1 MPIPASDLH
10 RWIASSEEAR
20 SSLNHERIR
29 QNVISF
35 EGIRNAKIP
44 NYEID
49 TCDMLVF
56 MHIPKNGGT
65 TLRRLISRNVSPTLI
80 ASVNE
85 DALTHNPYL
94 CWHLGR
100 PLPCILGHHDTSGI
114 VYQFV
119 LRPMLHITML
129 REPVDRAVSYYNYT
143 MQRRQS
149 GLARGREDASFSE
162 FFREP
167 EAERIRNNQARFL
180 LGRDLSAI
188 DETEAIRESK
198 RILKDSFSLFG
209 LVERYSLFLLMLSK
223 TIGWKDLF
231 YKNRNVSH
239 KTITKS
245 SLAKDNL
252 ELIKS
257 HNRIDL
263 ALYAYANQLF
273 DQRLESLGICD
284 ADEDRFDH
292 LNEKYK
298 SLVSESV
305 SG

>member
-1 MPIPASDLH
+1 MTIPASDLH
-10 RWIASSEEAR
+10 RWIVSSEEVR
-20 SSLNHERIR
+20 LSVNLKRIG
-29 QNVISF
+29 QNVIPF
-35 EGIRNAKIP
+35 DGIRSAKIP
-44 NYEID
+44 KYEID
-49 TCDMLVF
+49 TCNMLIF

-85 DALTHNPYL
+85 DALAHNPYL

-129 REPVDRAVSYYNYT
+129 REPVDRAVSFYNYT
-143 MQRRQS
+143 MQRRRS
-149 GLARGREDASFSE
+149 GLARGRGDVSFAE

-198 RILKDSFSLFG
+198 QILKDCFSLFG
-209 LVERYSLFLLMLSK
+209 LVKRYSSFLLMLSK

-231 YKNRNVSH
+231 YKNQNVSH
-239 KTITKS
+239 KTINKS
-245 SLAKDNL
+245 SLAEDSF
-252 ELIKS
+252 ELIESPKV
-257 HNRIDL
+257 
-263 ALYAYANQLF
+263 LF
-273 DQRLESLGICD
+273 GFPLTLLG
-284 ADEDRFDH
+284 
-292 LNEKYK
+292 
-298 SLVSESV
+298 
-305 SG
+305 